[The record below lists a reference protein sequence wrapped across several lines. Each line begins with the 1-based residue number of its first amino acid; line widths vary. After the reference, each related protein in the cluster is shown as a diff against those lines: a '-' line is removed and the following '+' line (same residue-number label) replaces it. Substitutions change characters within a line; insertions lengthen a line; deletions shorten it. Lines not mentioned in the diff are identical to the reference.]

1 VEAILMGSILV
12 KFGFLRQLLFKS
24 TIDDTINNIEG
35 EWNRFIS
42 LLSEFETKFSQAE
55 TYTDSEW
62 GQRAQTVEGNLSTIK
77 HYIPQMKE
85 LISALKSNV
94 SKAKDRNP
102 NYIRAV
108 SMFVQAL
115 ELVVVNPITNIQR
128 EARVGWARVI
138 NQPLPRKSAEA
149 AQIDADIDRQFKSLL
164 SSATRLKELA
174 DRYLQEIQKPPQPQQ
189 PQQEPTRHPTQ
200 SLARPKGN
208 PIPIINMEG
217 ATAGSFIDETVEAVG
232 QIFEELKK
240 IAPKHPQLPFI
251 QKVFQTLSGVAEQ
264 IHLYEDG
271 GITQPNWEQILNSL
285 DNLKGNLKELS
296 EKFRKYPGTKAWG
309 DTMEIQAAKI
319 SIIKM
324 SVENFIRRK
333 KEIGSPAS

>member
-1 VEAILMGSILV
+1 
-12 KFGFLRQLLFKS
+12 
-24 TIDDTINNIEG
+24 
-35 EWNRFIS
+35 
-42 LLSEFETKFSQAE
+42 
-55 TYTDSEW
+55 
-62 GQRAQTVEGNLSTIK
+62 
-77 HYIPQMKE
+77 
-85 LISALKSNV
+85 
-94 SKAKDRNP
+94 
-102 NYIRAV
+102 
-108 SMFVQAL
+108 
-115 ELVVVNPITNIQR
+115 
-128 EARVGWARVI
+128 
-138 NQPLPRKSAEA
+138 
-149 AQIDADIDRQFKSLL
+149 
-164 SSATRLKELA
+164 
-174 DRYLQEIQKPPQPQQ
+174 
-189 PQQEPTRHPTQ
+189 
-200 SLARPKGN
+200 
-208 PIPIINMEG
+208 MEG